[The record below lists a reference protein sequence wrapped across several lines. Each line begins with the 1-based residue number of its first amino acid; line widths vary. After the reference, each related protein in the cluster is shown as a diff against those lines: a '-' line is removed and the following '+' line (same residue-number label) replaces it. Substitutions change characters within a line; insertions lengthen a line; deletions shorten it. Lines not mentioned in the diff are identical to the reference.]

1 MTRNEAAESPIFRV
15 LQSEVKLCNFSSRYL
30 MTEEMKMI
38 DTALEV
44 FNKQEEIA
52 RNFLKDGV
60 SEEKVARNTGVPL
73 YMVREMKE
81 KMK

>member
-1 MTRNEAAESPIFRV
+1 
-15 LQSEVKLCNFSSRYL
+15 
-30 MTEEMKMI
+30 MI